1 MKKFLS
7 LAVLLAPSMAL
18 AQTNTITDV
27 NGVTSKLVGIG
38 NTLIYLLVS
47 LGVIFIIWNVV
58 MYLIKG
64 SGGEEG
70 ARSKAAANI
79 GWGILGLAII
89 LSIWGLVNILTGTFK
104 TTPASQPI
112 PNLGTQTGT
121 GGIPGNQVP
130 VVQ

>member
-1 MKKFLS
+1 MKKL
-7 LAVLLAPSMAL
+7 LTLVALLAPAAAL

-38 NTLIYLLVS
+38 NTAIYLLVS
-47 LGVIFIIWNVV
+47 LAVIFIIWNIVI
-58 MYLIKG
+58 YFIKG
-64 SGGEEG
+64 SSDEA
-70 ARSKAAANI
+70 ARGKAGWSI
-79 GWGILGLAII
+79 LWGIIGLAVI

-112 PNLGTQTGT
+112 PNLGEQTGT
-121 GGIPGNQVP
+121 GGIPGNQIP